1 MQQAQR
7 LLLVS
12 VVVRSKRASRM
23 WLLWLP
29 LFFCILTAHSS
40 PMAAGSENS
49 EDTELLQLAPV
60 DNSSSALP
68 ARGYQSRPCG
78 FDLNHNGVIG
88 EAADCNVC
96 DASQVSGKIVANTVD
111 PDGDGI
117 EEDLI
122 YVDCDDGS
130 NFNYCGRPGFGLAA
144 PSNTPGTTIANGP
157 RGGVEDIVCFTGTCT
172 PDAFRFPEAF
182 NGVPG
187 YWTKPKTG
195 SRLEIGNFRRT
206 QPCWSAGIR

>member
-7 LLLVS
+7 LLLTNLIGTS
-12 VVVRSKRASRM
+12 RRASRM
-23 WLLWLP
+23 WLLGMP
-29 LFFCILTAHSS
+29 LFFGILTAYAS
-40 PMAAGSENS
+40 PMAARSENS
-49 EDTELLQLAPV
+49 EGTELLQLGPIE
-60 DNSSSALP
+60 NPSSALP

-88 EAADCNVC
+88 EPADCNLC

-122 YVDCDDGS
+122 YVDCDGGS
-130 NFNYCGRPGFGLAA
+130 NFSYCGRPGFRPCGSIEYAWDEIA
-144 PSNTPGTTIANGP
+144 DGPSDGA
-157 RGGVEDIVCFTGTCT
+157 EDIVCFTGTCK
-172 PDAFRFPEAF
+172 PDEFRFPEAF

-187 YWTKPKTG
+187 HWTKSKSG
-195 SRLEIGNFRRT
+195 SETRDWQYSTESCHVGWLGY
-206 QPCWSAGIR
+206 